1 MASAVC
7 MAVGFVKASSTAEI
21 RKETVDHH
29 RVETV
34 DVSRLPPEEIGRNR
48 SVLIVGGTVAGSNTA
63 LALNKLCP
71 HLRVVVG
78 GRNRQKGDKVVATLG
93 ENSEFAQVDIGNVR
107 SLKAAMKDVDLVVNA
122 AGPFDYMECNV
133 LEAAIQS
140 KTAYIDVSDSK
151 RYAQRAKSYK
161 NKAMAAGY
169 SLHLSSIFLHDLWFW
184 LHFTGFKVSV
194 VMAAV
199 LVHNA
204 RSESRGELE
213 SIRFNYY
220 TCGSGGAGRG
230 VLATSYFLLGDEAVT
245 YNKGEKVKFSPYSS
259 MLNIDFGEGIGKQDV
274 FLLNLPE
281 VESAHEVLQVPTVS
295 GRFGTGPFFWNWTLS
310 AITRLVPT
318 NFLRDQRIVQMLVQ
332 FSYPLIRA
340 VDVITGEIMSIKVDL
355 ECSDG
360 YNTTAI
366 FSHKRLSEA
375 AGAAT
380 AAFALAVLEGST
392 KPGVWYPEEPEGIS
406 IEARETLLRR
416 VADGAINSVITKSFC
431 RRK

>member
-21 RKETVDHH
+21 RKQIGDHH
-29 RVETV
+29 RDVERV
-34 DVSRLPPEEIGRNR
+34 NVSRVSAEEIARNR
-48 SVLIVGGTVAGSNTA
+48 SVLIVGGTGVVGSNTA
-63 LALNKLCP
+63 VALNKLCP
-71 HLRVVVG
+71 HLRVVVA
-78 GRNRQKGDKVVATLG
+78 GRNRHKGDKVVATLG
-93 ENSEFAQVDIGNVR
+93 ENSEFSQVDIGDVR

-151 RYAQRAKSYK
+151 RYAQRAKTYK
-161 NKAMAAGY
+161 NKAMAAGVPA
-169 SLHLSSIFLHDLWFW
+169 I
-184 LHFTGFKVSV
+184 TTCGINPGVSNL
-194 VMAAV
+194 MAAV

-204 RSESRGELE
+204 QSESRGQLE
-213 SIRFNYY
+213 SLRFNYY
-220 TCGSGGAGRG
+220 TCGTGGAGRAI
-230 VLATSYFLLGDEAVT
+230 LATSFFLLGDEAVT
-245 YNKGEKVKFSPYSS
+245 YHKGEKVKFSPYSS
-259 MLNIDFGEGIGKQDV
+259 MLNVDFGEGIGKQDV

-295 GRFGTGPFFWNWTLS
+295 SRFGTGPFFWNWTLS
-310 AITRLVPT
+310 TITRLVPT

-366 FSHKRLSEA
+366 FSHKRLSEVV
-375 AGAAT
+375 GVAT

-392 KPGVWYPEEPEGIS
+392 KPGVWYPEEPEGIP

>member
-7 MAVGFVKASSTAEI
+7 MAVGFVKASTTLERKDHVAE
-21 RKETVDHH
+21 
-29 RVETV
+29 RVVT
-34 DVSRLPPEEIGRNR
+34 RPPEDGRNR
-48 SVLIVGGTVAGSNTA
+48 RVLIVGGTGVAGSNTA
-63 LALNKLCP
+63 VALSKLCP
-71 HLRVVVG
+71 DLRLVLG
-78 GRNRQKGDKVVATLG
+78 GRNRQKGDKLVATLG
-93 ENSEFAQVDIGNVR
+93 ESSEFAQVDIGDVK
-107 SLKAAMKDVDLVVNA
+107 SLKAVMKDVDLVVNA
-122 AGPFDYMECNV
+122 AGPFDYLECNV

-151 RYAQRAKSYK
+151 RYAQRAKTYK
-161 NKAMAAGY
+161 NRAMAA
-169 SLHLSSIFLHDLWFW
+169 
-184 LHFTGFKVSV
+184 
-194 VMAAV
+194 VMAAM

-204 RSESRGELE
+204 QSESRGQLE

-245 YNKGEKVKFSPYSS
+245 YHKGEKVKFSPYSS
-259 MLNIDFGEGIGKQDV
+259 MHNIDFGEGVGKKDV

-281 VESAHEVLQVPTVS
+281 VESAHQVLGVPTVS

-310 AITRLVPT
+310 AITHLVPS
-318 NFLRDQRIVQMLVQ
+318 NFLRNQRIVEMLVQ

-340 VDVITGEIMSIKVDL
+340 VDVLTGETMSIKVDL

-366 FSHKRLSEA
+366 FSHEKLSEA
-375 AGAAT
+375 AGVAT
-380 AAFALAVLEGST
+380 AAFVLAVLEGST

-416 VADGAINSVITKSFC
+416 VADGATNSVVIKYVTTST
-431 RRK
+431 

>member
-1 MASAVC
+1 
-7 MAVGFVKASSTAEI
+7 MAVGFVKASSSTAEI
-21 RKETVDHH
+21 RKETGDHH
-29 RVETV
+29 RVERV
-34 DVSRLPPEEIGRNR
+34 DVSRLPPAEEVIRNR
-48 SVLIVGGTVAGSNTA
+48 SVLIVGGTGVAGSNTA
-63 LALNKLCP
+63 VALNKLCP
-71 HLRVVVG
+71 HLHVVVG
-78 GRNRQKGDKVVATLG
+78 GRNR
-93 ENSEFAQVDIGNVR
+93 NNFA
-107 SLKAAMKDVDLVVNA
+107 DVDLVINA

-161 NKAMAAGY
+161 NKAMAA
-169 SLHLSSIFLHDLWFW
+169 
-184 LHFTGFKVSV
+184 

-204 RSESRGELE
+204 QSESRDSVEALIFIFFLVL
-213 SIRFNYY
+213 SFAFSYLVFSFPRFNYY

-230 VLATSYFLLGDEAVT
+230 VLATSYFLLGDDAVT
-245 YNKGEKVKFSPYSS
+245 YHKGEKVKFSPYSS

-318 NFLRDQRIVQMLVQ
+318 NFLRDQRIVEMLVQ
-332 FSYPLIRA
+332 LSYPLIRA

-360 YNTTAI
+360 YTTTAI
-366 FSHKRLSEA
+366 FSHKRLSEYIPISHSSGFSLMMTVINHLTFDSNLA
-375 AGAAT
+375 AGVAT